1 MTTART
7 DPTTN
12 IDTHAPAVEL
22 TPAAREMLDFLSGW
36 MHDCVRRQW
45 EKKAR
50 EEETDTRTHKKA
62 AARPRKSAAAR

>member
-50 EEETDTRTHKKA
+50 EEEQRRQQEATARPEKLA
-62 AARPRKSAAAR
+62 AAS